1 MRDGFWGDSMF
12 IQETATKYVNL
23 YTETEYSLLSSP
35 NRLQSLIEKAK
46 EYGYSA
52 LAITDLDNMY
62 GALKF
67 YMLCQEKGIKPIIG
81 INVTVVSSKNFYN
94 SLLLYAKD
102 NQGYQSLLKI
112 ATMAK
117 KSKKGIDLE
126 TISDY
131 ANHCL
136 VIIPSDENEIIK
148 LYREGSLEEAKAMI
162 HQYQKLFPDLYLG
175 IDLQTIDMKNRIEE
189 LLSYS
194 ASIGLQTVA
203 INKTSYLDNDDF
215 EAYKMLK
222 CIGLS
227 LNDYPYTE
235 KEMNQSFLSP
245 MKAVDLFRKYPKL
258 IAETINIANKCNV
271 VLEFGNYKMPVYSD
285 GIENTGDYLQ
295 ELAMIGLNKRLKG
308 KKLDHEKY
316 RERLLYELD
325 VIIKMGFSDYFIIV
339 YDFVK
344 YAKKAGIL
352 VGPGRGSAP
361 SSLVAYSLGI
371 TDIDPLEY
379 DLLFERFLNPD
390 RISMPDIDM
399 DFPDNRRD
407 EVIAYVG
414 RKYGNEKVAHISTFG
429 TFGVRLAIRDIARVM
444 NMSDLYLN
452 EILKYTGNRFDSMAE
467 IVKNNPLFQKMI
479 RENEKVQYLV
489 SLVYKLEGLPRHIS
503 THAAGIIISDVD
515 LVNYTP
521 LQEGIN
527 GLSQTQYEATDLE
540 KIGLVKID
548 FLGIRNLTIIDEV
561 ISKTGE
567 EIKANTIPLDDKE
580 TYQMIASGDTDGLFQ
595 LESGGMR
602 KTLMMLK
609 TSEFNDI
616 VNAIAL
622 FRPGPKDMIPS
633 FVRRKFGQEK
643 IEYLHPDLKD
653 ILKSTYGIIVYQEQI
668 IQIAQKFA
676 GYTAGQADILRRAIT
691 KKTADV
697 LVAERE
703 RFVEKATKLGHSVAI
718 SNEVYDYIVKFA
730 NYGFNKSHSV
740 AYALVAYQMGYLKCH
755 YYKHFMAV
763 LMSNTI
769 GNIRLIKSYIKNCN
783 RRNIKVFLPSVNYSR
798 DDFVATEEGI
808 YYSFLGIMNLGA
820 LTLAS
825 LLEERDKNGFYQSYD
840 EFISRT
846 KDILN
851 KRVVESMIYAGAL
864 DCFQIPRKQMVLE
877 YDTSLELANYGAILK
892 GKLSEHVFKEEEY
905 SFEEISRLER
915 EYLGFNLKYDIF
927 MKYPNIKEKYKT
939 LSISDLIVGQ
949 KQKVLFVIERI
960 KVIKTKKNEE
970 MAFLE
975 INDDMDTIDAVLFP
989 KVYQEYSTKLNYGVI
1004 YIGEGKVDIRD
1015 NKKQLILENIYVVK

>member
-1 MRDGFWGDSMF
+1 MF
-12 IQETATKYVNL
+12 QQEATTKYVNL

-35 NRLQSLIEKAK
+35 NKLESLIKKAK
-46 EYGYSA
+46 EYGYHS
-52 LAITDLDNMY
+52 LAITDSDNMY

-67 YMLCQEKGIKPIIG
+67 YVMCQENGIKPIIG
-81 INVTVVSSKNFYN
+81 IHTTVISNNNFYN

-102 NQGYQSLLKI
+102 YQGYQSLLKI
-112 ATMAK
+112 ATLAK
-117 KSKKGIDLE
+117 KNKDGIELE
-126 TISDY
+126 MISRL
-131 ANHCL
+131 AVHCI
-136 VIIPSDENEIIK
+136 VIIPSDENEIVK
-148 LYREGSLEEAKAMI
+148 LYREGNFDNTKI
-162 HQYQKLFPDLYLG
+162 VIKQYQSIFPDLYLG
-175 IDLQTIDMKNRIEE
+175 IDLQTIEMRNIVEDLIDFATSMNLK
-189 LLSYS
+189 
-194 ASIGLQTVA
+194 QVA
-203 INKTSYLDNDDF
+203 IHKASYLEKDDF
-215 EAYKMLK
+215 EAYKILK

-235 KEMNQSFLSP
+235 KEMNQNFISP
-245 MKAVDLFRKYPKL
+245 MKARDLFRKHPEL
-258 IAETINIANKCNV
+258 ITETVNINAQCNV
-271 VLEFGNYKMPVYSD
+271 TIEFGNYKMPVYASN
-285 GIENTGDYLQ
+285 IENKDHYLK

-308 KKLDHEKY
+308 KVLDHEKY
-316 RERLLYELD
+316 RQRLLYELEI
-325 VIIKMGFSDYFIIV
+325 IIKMGYSDYFIIV

-379 DLLFERFLNPD
+379 DLLFERFLNPE

-407 EVIAYVG
+407 EIIEYVG
-414 RKYGNEKVAHISTFG
+414 RKYGSEKVAHISTFG
-429 TFGVRLAIRDIARVM
+429 TFGVRLAIRDVARVM
-444 NMSDLYLN
+444 KMSDMYLN
-452 EILKYTGNRFDSMAE
+452 EILKYTSNRFETMAE
-467 IVKNNPLFQKMI
+467 IIQDSPLFQKMI
-479 RENEKVQYLV
+479 QENDPVKYLV

-503 THAAGIIISDVD
+503 THAAGIIIADTD
-515 LVNYTP
+515 LVHYTP

-527 GLSQTQYEATDLE
+527 GLSQTQYEASDLE

-561 ISKTGE
+561 ISKTGDN
-567 EIKANTIPLDDKE
+567 INVNTIPLDDE
-580 TYQMIASGDTDGLFQ
+580 QTYKMIASGDTDGLFQ

-602 KTLMMLK
+602 KTLMMMK

-633 FVRRKFGQEK
+633 FIKRKFGQEK

-653 ILKSTYGIIVYQEQI
+653 ILKSTYGIIVYQEQV

-676 GYTAGQADILRRAIT
+676 GYTAGQADLLRRAIS
-691 KKTADV
+691 KKTANV

-703 RFVEKATKLGHSVAI
+703 RFVSKATSKGHSLAI

-740 AYALVAYQMGYLKCH
+740 AYALIAYQMGYLKSH

-769 GNIRLIKSYIKNCN
+769 GSIRLIKTYIKNCN
-783 RRNIKVFLPSVNYSR
+783 RRNIKVFLPSINHSGS
-798 DDFVATEEGI
+798 DFVVTDEGI

-820 LTLAS
+820 LTLTS
-825 LLEERDKNGFYQSYD
+825 LLEEREKNGLYKTYD
-840 EFISRT
+840 EFVSRT

-864 DCFQIPRKQMVLE
+864 DNFQIPRKQMVLE

-892 GKLSEHVFKEEEY
+892 DKLSEHIFKEEEY

-915 EYLGFNLKYDIF
+915 EYLGFNLKYNIF
-927 MKYPNIKEKYKT
+927 MKYPNEKEKYKAIA
-939 LSISDLIVGQ
+939 ISDLTIGQ
-949 KQKVLFVIERI
+949 KQKILFTIDRI
-960 KVIKTKKNEE
+960 KVIKTKNNDE

-975 INDDMDTIDAVLFP
+975 INDDADTIDAVIFP
-989 KVYQEYSTKLNYGVI
+989 KVYQEHMGKLNYGIV

-1015 NKKQLILENIYVVK
+1015 NKKQMILENIFVVK

>member
-1 MRDGFWGDSMF
+1 MLK
-12 IQETATKYVNL
+12 QEETSKYVNL

-35 NRLQSLIEKAK
+35 NRLVSLIAKAK
-46 EYGYSA
+46 EYGYQA

-67 YMLCQEKGIKPIIG
+67 YMMCQENGIKPIIG
-81 INVTVVSSKNFYN
+81 INVTVVSTYNFYN

-112 ATMAK
+112 ATLAK
-117 KSKKGIDLE
+117 KSKDGIDLK
-126 TISDY
+126 TISSN
-131 ANHCL
+131 ARNCL
-136 VIIPSDENEIIK
+136 VVIPSDENEIVK
-148 LYREGSLEEAKAMI
+148 LYREGSFEEAKMMI
-162 HQYQKLFPDLYLG
+162 GKYQTYFSDIYLG
-175 IDLQTIDMKNRIEE
+175 IDLQTIDMKNM
-189 LLSYS
+189 
-194 ASIGLQTVA
+194 ASDLIDYVTSLQLQVVA
-203 INKTSYLDNDDF
+203 INKTSYLDHDDF

-227 LNDYPYTE
+227 LNEYPYTE
-235 KEMNQSFLSP
+235 KEMNQTFISP
-245 MKAVDLFRKYPKL
+245 TMAKDLFRKYPQLVK
-258 IAETINIANKCNV
+258 ETIHIANKCNV
-271 VLEFGNYKMPVYSD
+271 AIEFGRYKMPVYSGD
-285 GIENTGDYLQ
+285 IENTDHYLK

-308 KKLDHEKY
+308 KTFDYEKY
-316 RERLLYELD
+316 RQRLLYELD

-361 SSLVAYSLGI
+361 SSLVSYSLGI

-379 DLLFERFLNPD
+379 DLLFERFLNPE

-407 EVIAYVG
+407 EVIEYVG
-414 RKYGNEKVAHISTFG
+414 RRYGSEKVAHISTFG

-444 NMSDLYLN
+444 KMSDLYLN
-452 EILKYTGNRFDSMAE
+452 EILKYAGNRFETMAE
-467 IVKNNPLFQKMI
+467 IANDNPLLQKMI
-479 RENEKVQYLV
+479 KENEKIHYLV

-503 THAAGIIISDVD
+503 THAAGIIMADVD

-521 LQEGIN
+521 LQDGIN
-527 GLSQTQYEATDLE
+527 GLSQTQYEASDLE

-561 ISKTGE
+561 IAKTGS
-567 EIKANTIPLDDKE
+567 KMSVNAIPLDDKE
-580 TYQMIASGDTDGLFQ
+580 TYKMIASGDTDGLFQ

-602 KTLMMLK
+602 KTLMMMK

-633 FVRRKFGQEK
+633 FVKRKFGQER
-643 IEYLHPDLKD
+643 IEYLHPDLRD

-691 KKTADV
+691 KKTASV

-703 RFVEKATKLGHSVAI
+703 RFVRKATKQGHTLAI
-718 SNEVYDYIVKFA
+718 SNEVYDNIVKFA

-769 GNIRLIKSYIKNCN
+769 GSIRLIKSYIKNCN
-783 RRNIKVFLPSVNYSR
+783 RRNIKVFLPSINHSGA
-798 DDFVATEEGI
+798 DFVATEEGI

-820 LTLAS
+820 LTLNS
-825 LLEERDKNGFYQSYD
+825 LLEEREKNGCYQNYD
-840 EFISRT
+840 EFIGRT

-851 KRVVESMIYAGAL
+851 KRIVESMIYAGAL
-864 DCFQIPRKQMVLE
+864 DCFKIPRKQMVLE
-877 YDTSLELANYGAILK
+877 YETSLELANYGAILK
-892 GKLSEHVFKEEEY
+892 DKLSEHIFNDEEY
-905 SFEEISRLER
+905 SFEEISRLEK
-915 EYLGFNLKYDIF
+915 EHLGFNLKYDVF
-927 MKYPNIKEKYKT
+927 MKYPNIREKYKT
-939 LSISDLIVGQ
+939 ISISDLTIGQ
-949 KQKVLFVIERI
+949 QQKILFTIDHI

-975 INDDMDTIDAVLFP
+975 INDDVDTIDAVVFP
-989 KVYQEYSTKLNYGVI
+989 RVYQEHSEKLGYGIV
-1004 YIGEGKVDIRD
+1004 YVGEGKVDIRD
-1015 NKKQLILENIYVVK
+1015 NKKQMILENIYVVK